1 MAGCIAGMI
10 VLPFTAIWAMTGII
24 GHIFRTLLEMIELSI
39 KLFEIT
45 LEFICYLCEKYQKLK
60 RRSNHD

>member
-10 VLPFTAIWAMTGII
+10 VLPFTAIWAIAGII

-39 KLFEIT
+39 KLFEIM
-45 LEFICYLCEKYQKLK
+45 LEFVCYLCEKYQKLK
-60 RRSNHD
+60 GRSHHD